1 MSKWVIGS
9 VVGSVAVGA
18 AAFMYLRSKKGGDEK
33 KTDEVPKI
41 SEEQLVN
48 IFKQLNHGLT
58 QAAMQFTQLRTRY
71 KTDAQIQQQFPTED
85 ALNKYLEEQ
94 AGAVLQQ
101 SEGAIYNKMGFAEKD
116 VRIAAAYYAEKPAF
130 KEQTENL
137 KNIYGAMKGDK
148 SAIEVLPK
156 DKFLKVL
163 VATFSASS
171 SIMES
176 VVTQIIKEGN
186 LNDDSPALA
195 NQRFAPLV
203 DKAREV
209 IHAQSGVSEEEMAA
223 ASQHYKND
231 KDFIQAFVQLQMRH
245 RQSMSNAGRRLM
257 AAKQQQDAVKT
268 VEETD
273 KSKTETTTLTE
284 GDTVIETVKV
294 SPKTEEEAPAAESE
308 DEDMPVLEAATKI
321 EVEQPADDE
330 EHLAVKNQIKEEIV
344 TEVSFEKEIA
354 AVPTPAVEEEDKK
367 EEIETE
373 EVVEEKEEVTVEEP
387 KVEEELKVEEPIVEE
402 PEVATSPETEEKK
415 EEEDVVIVEEE
426 KPTEEIRDRSDSV
439 VSIE

>member
-284 GDTVIETVKV
+284 
-294 SPKTEEEAPAAESE
+294 EEAPAAESE